1 MSSNEIFITPK
12 VYKQLYDS
20 LYIPLCLF
28 AHKYL
33 ENIEDSR
40 DVVQDVFLKIWQKE
54 ISIKDKASA
63 KSYLYS
69 AVRNKCLDFLKSSY
83 SARREKHISLDL
95 KKLEGESFFTREVVL
110 VETSEI
116 IEKALKSIPKNHEK
130 VIRLG
135 MRGMTNKQIAE
146 RLKVSV
152 NTIKSQKKVA
162 YRHLRLI
169 LDKDLFL
176 IMLIYIM

>member
-1 MSSNEIFITPK
+1 MSGNEVLITPK
-12 VYKQLYDS
+12 EYRELYDS

-33 ENIEDSR
+33 ENIEDSQ

-54 ISIKDKASA
+54 LLVKDKASA
-63 KSYLYS
+63 KPYLYS

-83 SARREKHISLDL
+83 SQKREKHISVDH
-95 KKLEGESFFTREVVL
+95 KQLEEESFFAREFVL

-116 IEKALKSIPKNHEK
+116 IERALNSLPTKHKN
-130 VIRLG
+130 VIRFG
-135 MRGMTNKQIAE
+135 MRGMTNQQIAD
-146 RLKVSV
+146 RLNLSV

-162 YRHLRLI
+162 YRQLRL
-169 LDKDLFL
+169 LLEKDLLL
-176 IMLIYIM
+176 IILMYLV